1 MPDSIDASSAA
12 RCAGCGASLPD
23 GARFCPACGRP
34 TAGDTA
40 HSPAGAALE
49 DGERRQLTVMFCDLV
64 GSTQLGQRL
73 DPEDL
78 TELLGTYQR
87 ICGRQIERYDGHVA
101 QYQGDGIVVYFGF
114 PRAHEDDAERAIR
127 AGLEIQNALA
137 EHARGHA
144 RADGVRLEA
153 RVGIHTGPVVVGTMA
168 SGSRRES
175 FAVGDTTNIA
185 ARIQSHAEAG
195 WVVVSPATLRLVP
208 GLFVTE
214 SLGPVA
220 LKGATETM
228 ELHRVAQQTGVRGRG
243 HDRSPTPLVGR
254 DAELALLLDRWQR
267 ARAGSGQIVV
277 LSGEAGVG
285 KSRLLR
291 SFREQLAPT
300 PHTWLDAEC
309 SPFAAATAFQ
319 PITELFARGLGF
331 DQIAEADDR
340 LRTLERLQ
348 LPDLEPEAVVPYVAA
363 LLQLPASPRYPL
375 PQLSAELQR
384 ERTLQALVAIYQ
396 GLTRVQPVVL
406 CLEDLHW
413 SDPSTREFLARV
425 GDAAPGGRG
434 LLLITGRPEAW
445 RHWRLD
451 REHASHVELGRL
463 TADDARRLVGA
474 ALRGSELP
482 DEVVDKVVARA
493 DGVPLFLEELTK
505 SVLESRDL
513 GQPARGDD
521 AAVVPATLQDSLTA
535 RLDRLSS
542 AKVVAQIASTIG
554 RAFSLE
560 LMDAVA
566 GLDDLVL
573 RAALAQLVD
582 AEILYASGEAPLVT
596 YVFKHALLQ
605 DTAYQSQLRT
615 QRRERHARIADVIE
629 TRFPAL
635 AAAEPATLAHHCAE
649 GGLTERAARHYERA
663 GRAAVERLA
672 NAEAVDSLRRGLAL
686 IDSLP
691 PSDDRDQ
698 LEIGVLVALGG
709 PLAAMRGFDAAE
721 VVEHYARLRAVT
733 DRVGEGPQQLAA
745 WIGLLNYYS
754 QCDEFARLAE
764 VGAAIARIAERMEIP
779 VLFAL
784 GRLLVGVTRSTMG
797 TASELAEALAPALA
811 LAEQEA
817 LPPPTSTYEPDM
829 TAWTYAMAAFS
840 FLYSA
845 GDPNVALSYIQR
857 ATERAAALDHASTIA
872 NVKVLSCGVLF
883 QLADQERIARF
894 AGEAVELATDR
905 GFRNLSTQAGVY
917 LAWSRVAAGDP
928 SAAAA
933 SVAAVDAYLA
943 SGSRSTVGWL
953 RIIAADALRR
963 AGRDDEAL
971 AQVDIADVLIERGGE
986 IGYREWTCWL
996 RGTIAERRGDVAAA
1010 ARLFGEGL
1018 EIAQRQGHAYSALR
1032 HAIALAPLWARDGR
1046 AADARALLESS
1057 LRRFAPPSDT
1067 TTLSHQART
1076 LLDGELLRTS

>member
-1 MPDSIDASSAA
+1 MPDSIDSRSAA
-12 RCAGCGASLPD
+12 RCAGCGATLPG

-34 TAGDTA
+34 TAAD
-40 HSPAGAALE
+40 SPAPSAAAAALE

-114 PRAHEDDAERAIR
+114 PQAHENDAERAIR

-137 EHARGHA
+137 EHGRNHV

-153 RVGIHTGPVVVGTMA
+153 RVGIHTGPVVVGMLA

-185 ARIQSHAEAG
+185 ARIQSHAESG
-195 WVVVSPATLRLVP
+195 SVVVSPATLHLVP

-214 SLGPVA
+214 SLGAVA
-220 LKGATETM
+220 LKGAAETM
-228 ELHRVAQQTGVRGRG
+228 ELHRVAQQTGVRGRV
-243 HDRSPTPLVGR
+243 HDRSVTPLIGR
-254 DAELALLLDRWQR
+254 EQELALLVDRWER
-267 ARAGSGQIVV
+267 ARTGRTQIVV
-277 LSGEAGVG
+277 LSGEAGIG
-285 KSRLLR
+285 KSRLLH
-291 SFREQLAPT
+291 SFRERIAAA

-309 SPFAAATAFQ
+309 SPFAGATAFQ
-319 PITELFARGLGF
+319 PITELFSRGLGF
-331 DQIAEADDR
+331 DQIADSGER

-348 LPDLEPEAVVPYVAA
+348 LPDLDPEAVVPYLGA
-363 LLQLPASPRYPL
+363 LLQLPPSARYPL

-384 ERTLQALVAIYQ
+384 ERTLQALVAVYQ
-396 GLTRVQPVVL
+396 GLARLQPVVF

-413 SDPSTREFLARV
+413 ADPSTREFLARV
-425 GDAAPGGRG
+425 AAAAPGGAG

-451 REHASHVELGRL
+451 HTHATHVELDRL
-463 TADDARRLVGA
+463 AAEHARQLARA
-474 ALRGSELP
+474 SLRGGALP
-482 DEVVDKVVARA
+482 DDLLDKVVARA

-505 SVLESRDL
+505 TVLQTRHL
-513 GQPARGDD
+513 GQREGGGDD
-521 AAVVPATLQDSLTA
+521 AVPATLQDSLTA

-560 LMDAVA
+560 LMTAVA

-582 AEILYASGEAPLVT
+582 AEILYASGEPQTVG
-596 YVFKHALLQ
+596 YVFKHTLLQ

-615 QRRERHARIADVIE
+615 QRRDRHARIADVIE
-629 TRFPAL
+629 ARFPAL
-635 AAAEPATLAHHCAE
+635 AAAEPVALAHHCAE

-663 GRAAVERLA
+663 GRAAIERLA
-672 NAEAVDSLRRGLAL
+672 NAEAVESLRRGLTLIAAL
-686 IDSLP
+686 P
-691 PSDDRDQ
+691 ASDDRDQ
-698 LEIGVLVALGG
+698 LEIGALVALGG

-764 VGAAIARIAERMEIP
+764 VGAAIARIAERMEVP

-797 TASELAEALAPALA
+797 TASELAEAVAPALA
-811 LAEQEA
+811 LADQEA

-829 TAWTYAMAAFS
+829 TAWTYAMASFS

-845 GDPNVALSYIQR
+845 GDPSVALSYAQR
-857 ATERAAALDHASTIA
+857 AIERAAALDHASTIA
-872 NVKVLSCGVLF
+872 NVKVLSCGMLF
-883 QLADQERIARF
+883 QLADEERIATLAR
-894 AGEAVELATDR
+894 EAVELATDR

-917 LAWSRVAAGDP
+917 VAWSRVAAGDA
-928 SAAAA
+928 SAAAD
-933 SVAAVDAYLA
+933 SVAAVEAYLA

-963 AGRDDEAL
+963 SGRHDDAL
-971 AQVDIADVLIERGGE
+971 AQVELADVLIDRGGE

-996 RGTIAERRGDVAAA
+996 RGTIAERRGDGDAA

-1018 EIAQRQGHAYSALR
+1018 EIARRQGHPYNELR
-1032 HAIALAPLWARDGR
+1032 HAIALAPLWAGAGR
-1046 AADARALLESS
+1046 AAEARALVEST
-1057 LRRFAPPSDT
+1057 LPRYAPPSDT
-1067 TTLSHQART
+1067 STLSLQARA
-1076 LLDGELLRTS
+1076 LLDGTALRAG